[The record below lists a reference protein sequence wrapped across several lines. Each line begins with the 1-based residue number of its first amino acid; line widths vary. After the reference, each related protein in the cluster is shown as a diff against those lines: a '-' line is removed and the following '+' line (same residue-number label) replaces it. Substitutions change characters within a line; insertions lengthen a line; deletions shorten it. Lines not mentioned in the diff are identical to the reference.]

1 MSPDGKVIAF
11 AAHARLQDI
20 NSPNTYSNVFV
31 RFMETDTLRAMPLPE
46 PLKTNLFSVATKV
59 SPRGSQ
65 VAVTTYARV
74 SGTNQPRLFIW
85 DLPTDTV
92 GEIDLAPYGPLEGG
106 SVQTYFVDDGV
117 LYLGSTSNSV
127 FGSVSINPALSI
139 FIDSFNCTLLSAS
152 ADGNVIAFA
161 TPDAL
166 VPGDLN
172 NEPDVYVDD
181 DNTDTIELISTAH
194 PRWRRPLPD
203 MSIHHLQNAHST
215 TDKIAFT
222 SFSDALVANDTN
234 GFADIFTWSKSSN
247 QVRLESTALN
257 GEGANGH
264 SSDPTL
270 SRDGHWLAFISAA
283 SNLVANDTNHMED
296 VFLKSLDD
304 GSIIRVSESVRPS
317 TIKLLGVRAPI
328 LGNDGRFV
336 AYTSTRSDMTMTN
349 ITSTTGAA
357 YLFDRSTGENLWIGA
372 GLGTLPQQP
381 VAIYAPNVYFFVRT
395 NLYVFNAETGERTLI
410 GPANTDPAFTSDGSL
425 LALQLNIS
433 ANSQIYTYDPATLL
447 TNVVLSFDQAGT
459 IRSDP
464 MSISDTK
471 LVSFLSA
478 TALAAPDLDTTNDVY
493 TVSANTPSPVRLV
506 TTPQSLPLGS
516 GALLPRNA
524 VLSRDAT
531 LLYYLA
537 TTNSPI
543 DATPRTQL
551 MIAEVK
557 SGITTAVTATA
568 DGGLAP
574 FISTKPILLST
585 GVATVTTARGVFD
598 SPVDKGNLVYST
610 DGPDAD
616 GDGFPDFWEWQFF
629 NNLNQTAGGDAD
641 ADSMS
646 NIDEILAG
654 TNPTDAA
661 SVVSLTVQDFGSYLL
676 LYVRAPAQ
684 PITLEFTDD
693 LSTNNWL
700 PLGVGPYI
708 QNGLTVF
715 QVNNES
721 GSRFFRI
728 QVVTP

>member
-1 MSPDGKVIAF
+1 M
-11 AAHARLQDI
+11 
-20 NSPNTYSNVFV
+20 
-31 RFMETDTLRAMPLPE
+31 
-46 PLKTNLFSVATKV
+46 
-59 SPRGSQ
+59 
-65 VAVTTYARV
+65 
-74 SGTNQPRLFIW
+74 
-85 DLPTDTV
+85 
-92 GEIDLAPYGPLEGG
+92 
-106 SVQTYFVDDGV
+106 
-117 LYLGSTSNSV
+117 
-127 FGSVSINPALSI
+127 
-139 FIDSFNCTLLSAS
+139 
-152 ADGNVIAFA
+152 
-161 TPDAL
+161 
-166 VPGDLN
+166 
-172 NEPDVYVDD
+172 
-181 DNTDTIELISTAH
+181 
-194 PRWRRPLPD
+194 
-203 MSIHHLQNAHST
+203 
-215 TDKIAFT
+215 
-222 SFSDALVANDTN
+222 
-234 GFADIFTWSKSSN
+234 
-247 QVRLESTALN
+247 
-257 GEGANGH
+257 
-264 SSDPTL
+264 
-270 SRDGHWLAFISAA
+270 
-283 SNLVANDTNHMED
+283 
-296 VFLKSLDD
+296 
-304 GSIIRVSESVRPS
+304 
-317 TIKLLGVRAPI
+317 
-328 LGNDGRFV
+328 
-336 AYTSTRSDMTMTN
+336 
-349 ITSTTGAA
+349 
-357 YLFDRSTGENLWIGA
+357 
-372 GLGTLPQQP
+372 
-381 VAIYAPNVYFFVRT
+381 
-395 NLYVFNAETGERTLI
+395 
-410 GPANTDPAFTSDGSL
+410 
-425 LALQLNIS
+425 
-433 ANSQIYTYDPATLL
+433 
-447 TNVVLSFDQAGT
+447 
-459 IRSDP
+459 
-464 MSISDTK
+464 
-471 LVSFLSA
+471 
-478 TALAAPDLDTTNDVY
+478 
-493 TVSANTPSPVRLV
+493 SANTPSPVRLV

-585 GVATVTTARGVFD
+585 GVATVTTARGVVD